1 MPPAPEG
8 ANLPPQD
15 LDAEEAVLGAMM
27 INEQA
32 VLTVSEVIKDPGDF
46 YREAHGTVF
55 RAILALLTRS
65 EPIDAVTV
73 SDELERM
80 GKLEDVGGRGFIF
93 GLSSSVTVAANAKS
107 HAQIVRDV
115 AVMRRVAAAGLEIA
129 QLGYQ
134 RQGDV
139 RQILDQAESAIFD
152 VAQSR
157 NTSELIPISEL
168 LPEEVE
174 RMEAAGEHRGLTGAP
189 SGLNSLDKIT
199 SGFQASNLVILA
211 ARPAMG
217 KTSLALGIARHL
229 GVEAKIPVVIF
240 SLEMSR
246 NEIAQRFISS
256 EARVDSTRMRRGDL
270 RDEDWVRVQDACNRL
285 TSAPIYVDD
294 TAGINLMEIRSKARR
309 LKMKEPNLGLILV
322 DYLQL
327 MSANDTAES
336 RVQEISQISRS
347 LKVLA
352 RELNIPVLALSQ
364 LSRAVESRTD
374 KRPLLSD
381 LRESGCLTGDTRV
394 FLPDSGERIRM
405 DQMSGRI
412 GECVLAVNPE
422 TWELERRV
430 VTNAFSTGVK
440 PVYRL
445 TLASGRTIRATGNHR
460 FRLLG
465 DWQRLDQL
473 KIGDRLAVPV
483 ELPADTYGDMQ
494 PNEVALLGHLIG
506 DGCTLPRHAIQYTT
520 AERPLAELVA
530 GLASSVFGT
539 TITPRVSPERTWFQ
553 TYLPAT
559 QRLARGRRN
568 PIAAWLDGLG
578 AFGYRAWEKSV
589 PARIFEQSDEL
600 IALFL
605 RHLWSTDGSV
615 WAAADGRSSR
625 IYYATTS
632 SDLAHDVQHLLLR
645 LGITSALR
653 VRDDA
658 RSTHCSYTV
667 DIESHDSQ
675 YTFVTAVGCLGQR
688 AVHLSSIRT
697 MLEGRVANS
706 NVDVIPASA
715 WQTIVK
721 PQLAVAGVTTR
732 ALQSGL
738 GMQYSGSSL
747 YRSGL
752 GRERARRVADIT
764 GSDEL
769 RRLADGQV
777 TWDAVTRIELDG
789 EEEVFDLTVT
799 GLHNFVAEDI
809 IVHNSIEQD
818 ADVVMFIYRDDYY
831 NKETSEKPGIAEL
844 IVAKHRNG
852 AVGGVDLAFMPH
864 FTTFSDLARGEA

>member
-32 VLTVSEVIKDPGDF
+32 VLTVSDVIRDPGDF

-115 AVMRRVAAAGLEIA
+115 AIMRRVAAAGLEIA

-157 NTSELIPISEL
+157 NTSELIPLSEL

-189 SGLNSLDKIT
+189 SGLNSLDRIT

-229 GVEAKIPVVIF
+229 GVAAKIPVVIF

-309 LKMKEPNLGLILV
+309 LKIKEPNLGLVLV

-381 LRESGCLTGDTRV
+381 LRESGCLTGDARV

-412 GECVLAVNPE
+412 GDCVLAVNPE

-473 KIGDRLAVPV
+473 QVGDRLAVPV
-483 ELPADTYGDMQ
+483 EL
-494 PNEVALLGHLIG
+494 
-506 DGCTLPRHAIQYTT
+506 
-520 AERPLAELVA
+520 
-530 GLASSVFGT
+530 
-539 TITPRVSPERTWFQ
+539 
-553 TYLPAT
+553 
-559 QRLARGRRN
+559 RLAAIGT
-568 PIAAWLDGLG
+568 A
-578 AFGYRAWEKSV
+578 
-589 PARIFEQSDEL
+589 SDEQC
-600 IALFL
+600 
-605 RHLWSTDGSV
+605 
-615 WAAADGRSSR
+615 ADRV
-625 IYYATTS
+625 
-632 SDLAHDVQHLLLR
+632 LQH
-645 LGITSALR
+645 SA
-653 VRDDA
+653 V
-658 RSTHCSYTV
+658 S
-667 DIESHDSQ
+667 
-675 YTFVTAVGCLGQR
+675 
-688 AVHLSSIRT
+688 
-697 MLEGRVANS
+697 LEGSRHNH
-706 NVDVIPASA
+706 
-715 WQTIVK
+715 
-721 PQLAVAGVTTR
+721 G
-732 ALQSGL
+732 G
-738 GMQYSGSSL
+738 
-747 YRSGL
+747 
-752 GRERARRVADIT
+752 ARRVAD
-764 GSDEL
+764 SDQL

-777 TWDAVTRIELDG
+777 TWDAVTRIEFDG

-831 NKETSEKPGIAEL
+831 TKEASEKPGIAEL

-852 AVGGVDLAFMPH
+852 AVGAVDLAFMPH

>member
-32 VLTVSEVIKDPGDF
+32 VLTVSDVIRDPGDF

-115 AVMRRVAAAGLEIA
+115 AIMRRVAAAGLEIA

-157 NTSELIPISEL
+157 NTSELIALSEL

-285 TSAPIYVDD
+285 TTAPIYVDD

-309 LKMKEPNLGLILV
+309 LKMKEPNLGLVLV
-322 DYLQL
+322 DYLPL

-381 LRESGCLTGDTRV
+381 LRESGCLTGDARV

-473 KIGDRLAVPV
+473 QVGDRLAVPV
-483 ELPADTYGDMQ
+483 ELPLAAIGTASEEQHSDR
-494 PNEVALLGHLIG
+494 VLLHS
-506 DGCTLPRHAIQYTT
+506 A
-520 AERPLAELVA
+520 
-530 GLASSVFGT
+530 
-539 TITPRVSPERTWFQ
+539 VS
-553 TYLPAT
+553 
-559 QRLARGRRN
+559 
-568 PIAAWLDGLG
+568 LDG
-578 AFGYRAWEKSV
+578 S
-589 PARIFEQSDEL
+589 
-600 IALFL
+600 
-605 RHLWSTDGSV
+605 RHNHG
-615 WAAADGRSSR
+615 
-625 IYYATTS
+625 
-632 SDLAHDVQHLLLR
+632 
-645 LGITSALR
+645 
-653 VRDDA
+653 DA
-658 RSTHCSYTV
+658 RR
-667 DIESHDSQ
+667 D
-675 YTFVTAVGCLGQR
+675 
-688 AVHLSSIRT
+688 
-697 MLEGRVANS
+697 
-706 NVDVIPASA
+706 
-715 WQTIVK
+715 
-721 PQLAVAGVTTR
+721 
-732 ALQSGL
+732 
-738 GMQYSGSSL
+738 
-747 YRSGL
+747 
-752 GRERARRVADIT
+752 T

-769 RRLADGQV
+769 RRLAEGQV

-852 AVGGVDLAFMPH
+852 AVGAVDLAFMPH

>member
-1 MPPAPEG
+1 
-8 ANLPPQD
+8 
-15 LDAEEAVLGAMM
+15 
-27 INEQA
+27 
-32 VLTVSEVIKDPGDF
+32 
-46 YREAHGTVF
+46 
-55 RAILALLTRS
+55 
-65 EPIDAVTV
+65 
-73 SDELERM
+73 
-80 GKLEDVGGRGFIF
+80 
-93 GLSSSVTVAANAKS
+93 
-107 HAQIVRDV
+107 
-115 AVMRRVAAAGLEIA
+115 
-129 QLGYQ
+129 
-134 RQGDV
+134 
-139 RQILDQAESAIFD
+139 
-152 VAQSR
+152 
-157 NTSELIPISEL
+157 
-168 LPEEVE
+168 
-174 RMEAAGEHRGLTGAP
+174 
-189 SGLNSLDKIT
+189 
-199 SGFQASNLVILA
+199 
-211 ARPAMG
+211 MG

-285 TSAPIYVDD
+285 TTAPIYVDD

-309 LKMKEPNLGLILV
+309 LKMKEPNLGLVLV

-381 LRESGCLTGDTRV
+381 LRESGCLTGDARV

-473 KIGDRLAVPV
+473 QVGDRLAVPV
-483 ELPADTYGDMQ
+483 ELPLAAIGTASEEQHSDR
-494 PNEVALLGHLIG
+494 VLLHS
-506 DGCTLPRHAIQYTT
+506 A
-520 AERPLAELVA
+520 
-530 GLASSVFGT
+530 
-539 TITPRVSPERTWFQ
+539 VS
-553 TYLPAT
+553 
-559 QRLARGRRN
+559 
-568 PIAAWLDGLG
+568 LDG
-578 AFGYRAWEKSV
+578 S
-589 PARIFEQSDEL
+589 
-600 IALFL
+600 
-605 RHLWSTDGSV
+605 RHNHG
-615 WAAADGRSSR
+615 
-625 IYYATTS
+625 
-632 SDLAHDVQHLLLR
+632 
-645 LGITSALR
+645 
-653 VRDDA
+653 DA
-658 RSTHCSYTV
+658 RR
-667 DIESHDSQ
+667 D
-675 YTFVTAVGCLGQR
+675 
-688 AVHLSSIRT
+688 
-697 MLEGRVANS
+697 
-706 NVDVIPASA
+706 
-715 WQTIVK
+715 
-721 PQLAVAGVTTR
+721 
-732 ALQSGL
+732 
-738 GMQYSGSSL
+738 
-747 YRSGL
+747 
-752 GRERARRVADIT
+752 T

>member
-32 VLTVSEVIKDPGDF
+32 VLTVSDVIRDPGDF

-115 AVMRRVAAAGLEIA
+115 AIMRRVAAAGLEIA

-157 NTSELIPISEL
+157 NTSELIPLSEL

-285 TSAPIYVDD
+285 TTAPIYVDD

-309 LKMKEPNLGLILV
+309 LKMKEPNLGLVLV

-394 FLPDSGERIRM
+394 FLPYSGERIRM

-473 KIGDRLAVPV
+473 QVGDRLAVPV
-483 ELPADTYGDMQ
+483 ELPLAAIGTASEEQHSDR
-494 PNEVALLGHLIG
+494 VLLHS
-506 DGCTLPRHAIQYTT
+506 A
-520 AERPLAELVA
+520 
-530 GLASSVFGT
+530 
-539 TITPRVSPERTWFQ
+539 VS
-553 TYLPAT
+553 
-559 QRLARGRRN
+559 
-568 PIAAWLDGLG
+568 LDG
-578 AFGYRAWEKSV
+578 S
-589 PARIFEQSDEL
+589 
-600 IALFL
+600 
-605 RHLWSTDGSV
+605 RHNHG
-615 WAAADGRSSR
+615 
-625 IYYATTS
+625 
-632 SDLAHDVQHLLLR
+632 
-645 LGITSALR
+645 
-653 VRDDA
+653 DA
-658 RSTHCSYTV
+658 RR
-667 DIESHDSQ
+667 D
-675 YTFVTAVGCLGQR
+675 
-688 AVHLSSIRT
+688 
-697 MLEGRVANS
+697 
-706 NVDVIPASA
+706 
-715 WQTIVK
+715 
-721 PQLAVAGVTTR
+721 
-732 ALQSGL
+732 
-738 GMQYSGSSL
+738 
-747 YRSGL
+747 
-752 GRERARRVADIT
+752 T

-769 RRLADGQV
+769 RRLAEGQV

>member
-309 LKMKEPNLGLILV
+309 LKMKEPNLGLVLV

-405 DQMSGRI
+405 DQMSSRI
-412 GECVLAVNPE
+412 GECVLAVNPK

-473 KIGDRLAVPV
+473 KVGDRLAVPV
-483 ELPADTYGDMQ
+483 ELPLAAIGTASEEQHSDR
-494 PNEVALLGHLIG
+494 VLLHS
-506 DGCTLPRHAIQYTT
+506 A
-520 AERPLAELVA
+520 
-530 GLASSVFGT
+530 
-539 TITPRVSPERTWFQ
+539 VS
-553 TYLPAT
+553 
-559 QRLARGRRN
+559 
-568 PIAAWLDGLG
+568 LDG
-578 AFGYRAWEKSV
+578 S
-589 PARIFEQSDEL
+589 
-600 IALFL
+600 
-605 RHLWSTDGSV
+605 RHNHG
-615 WAAADGRSSR
+615 
-625 IYYATTS
+625 
-632 SDLAHDVQHLLLR
+632 
-645 LGITSALR
+645 
-653 VRDDA
+653 DA
-658 RSTHCSYTV
+658 RR
-667 DIESHDSQ
+667 D
-675 YTFVTAVGCLGQR
+675 
-688 AVHLSSIRT
+688 
-697 MLEGRVANS
+697 
-706 NVDVIPASA
+706 
-715 WQTIVK
+715 
-721 PQLAVAGVTTR
+721 
-732 ALQSGL
+732 
-738 GMQYSGSSL
+738 
-747 YRSGL
+747 
-752 GRERARRVADIT
+752 T

-777 TWDAVTRIELDG
+777 TWDAVTRIEFDG

>member
-32 VLTVSEVIKDPGDF
+32 VLTVSDVIRDPGDF

-115 AVMRRVAAAGLEIA
+115 AIMRRVAAAGLEIA
-129 QLGYQ
+129 QLGFQ

-157 NTSELIPISEL
+157 NTSELIPLSEL

-189 SGLNSLDKIT
+189 SGLNSLDRIT

-309 LKMKEPNLGLILV
+309 LKIKEPNLGLVLV

-381 LRESGCLTGDTRV
+381 LRESGCLTGDARV

-473 KIGDRLAVPV
+473 QMGDRLAVPV
-483 ELPADTYGDMQ
+483 EL
-494 PNEVALLGHLIG
+494 
-506 DGCTLPRHAIQYTT
+506 
-520 AERPLAELVA
+520 
-530 GLASSVFGT
+530 
-539 TITPRVSPERTWFQ
+539 
-553 TYLPAT
+553 
-559 QRLARGRRN
+559 RLAAIGTASNEQYADRVLQHS
-568 PIAAWLDGLG
+568 AASLDG
-578 AFGYRAWEKSV
+578 S
-589 PARIFEQSDEL
+589 
-600 IALFL
+600 
-605 RHLWSTDGSV
+605 RHNHGGT
-615 WAAADGRSSR
+615 
-625 IYYATTS
+625 
-632 SDLAHDVQHLLLR
+632 
-645 LGITSALR
+645 
-653 VRDDA
+653 
-658 RSTHCSYTV
+658 
-667 DIESHDSQ
+667 
-675 YTFVTAVGCLGQR
+675 
-688 AVHLSSIRT
+688 
-697 MLEGRVANS
+697 
-706 NVDVIPASA
+706 
-715 WQTIVK
+715 
-721 PQLAVAGVTTR
+721 
-732 ALQSGL
+732 
-738 GMQYSGSSL
+738 
-747 YRSGL
+747 
-752 GRERARRVADIT
+752 RRVAD
-764 GSDEL
+764 SDEL

-831 NKETSEKPGIAEL
+831 NKETSEKPGTAEL

-852 AVGGVDLAFMPH
+852 AVGAVDLAFMPH

>member
-32 VLTVSEVIKDPGDF
+32 VLTVSDVIRDPGDF

-115 AVMRRVAAAGLEIA
+115 AIMRRVAAAGLEIA

-157 NTSELIPISEL
+157 NTSELIPLSEL

-229 GVEAKIPVVIF
+229 GVEAKIPIVIF

-285 TSAPIYVDD
+285 TTAPIYVDD

-309 LKMKEPNLGLILV
+309 LKMKEPNLGLVLV

-381 LRESGCLTGDTRV
+381 LRESGCLTGDVRV

-405 DQMSGRI
+405 DQMSSRI

-473 KIGDRLAVPV
+473 QVGDRLAVPV
-483 ELPADTYGDMQ
+483 ELPLAAIGTASEEQHSDR
-494 PNEVALLGHLIG
+494 VLLHS
-506 DGCTLPRHAIQYTT
+506 A
-520 AERPLAELVA
+520 
-530 GLASSVFGT
+530 
-539 TITPRVSPERTWFQ
+539 VS
-553 TYLPAT
+553 
-559 QRLARGRRN
+559 
-568 PIAAWLDGLG
+568 LDG
-578 AFGYRAWEKSV
+578 S
-589 PARIFEQSDEL
+589 
-600 IALFL
+600 
-605 RHLWSTDGSV
+605 RHNHG
-615 WAAADGRSSR
+615 
-625 IYYATTS
+625 
-632 SDLAHDVQHLLLR
+632 
-645 LGITSALR
+645 
-653 VRDDA
+653 DA
-658 RSTHCSYTV
+658 RR
-667 DIESHDSQ
+667 D
-675 YTFVTAVGCLGQR
+675 
-688 AVHLSSIRT
+688 
-697 MLEGRVANS
+697 
-706 NVDVIPASA
+706 
-715 WQTIVK
+715 
-721 PQLAVAGVTTR
+721 
-732 ALQSGL
+732 
-738 GMQYSGSSL
+738 
-747 YRSGL
+747 
-752 GRERARRVADIT
+752 T

-852 AVGGVDLAFMPH
+852 AVGAVDLAFMPH

>member
-309 LKMKEPNLGLILV
+309 LKMKEPNLGLVLV

-405 DQMSGRI
+405 DQMSSRV

-483 ELPADTYGDMQ
+483 ELPLAAIGTASEEQHSDR
-494 PNEVALLGHLIG
+494 VLLHS
-506 DGCTLPRHAIQYTT
+506 A
-520 AERPLAELVA
+520 
-530 GLASSVFGT
+530 
-539 TITPRVSPERTWFQ
+539 VS
-553 TYLPAT
+553 
-559 QRLARGRRN
+559 
-568 PIAAWLDGLG
+568 LDG
-578 AFGYRAWEKSV
+578 S
-589 PARIFEQSDEL
+589 
-600 IALFL
+600 
-605 RHLWSTDGSV
+605 RHNHG
-615 WAAADGRSSR
+615 
-625 IYYATTS
+625 
-632 SDLAHDVQHLLLR
+632 
-645 LGITSALR
+645 
-653 VRDDA
+653 DA
-658 RSTHCSYTV
+658 RR
-667 DIESHDSQ
+667 D
-675 YTFVTAVGCLGQR
+675 
-688 AVHLSSIRT
+688 
-697 MLEGRVANS
+697 
-706 NVDVIPASA
+706 
-715 WQTIVK
+715 
-721 PQLAVAGVTTR
+721 
-732 ALQSGL
+732 
-738 GMQYSGSSL
+738 
-747 YRSGL
+747 
-752 GRERARRVADIT
+752 T

-777 TWDAVTRIELDG
+777 TWDAVTRIEFDG

-852 AVGGVDLAFMPH
+852 AVGAVDLAFMPH

>member
-32 VLTVSEVIKDPGDF
+32 VLTVSDVIRDPGDF

-115 AVMRRVAAAGLEIA
+115 AIMRRVAAAGLEIA

-157 NTSELIPISEL
+157 NTSELIPLSEL

-285 TSAPIYVDD
+285 TTAPIYVDD

-309 LKMKEPNLGLILV
+309 LKIKEPNLGLVLV

-381 LRESGCLTGDTRV
+381 LRESGCLTGDARV

-483 ELPADTYGDMQ
+483 EL
-494 PNEVALLGHLIG
+494 
-506 DGCTLPRHAIQYTT
+506 
-520 AERPLAELVA
+520 
-530 GLASSVFGT
+530 
-539 TITPRVSPERTWFQ
+539 
-553 TYLPAT
+553 
-559 QRLARGRRN
+559 RLAAIGTANEEQHADRVLQHS
-568 PIAAWLDGLG
+568 AVSLDGSRHNHGG
-578 AFGYRAWEKSV
+578 ASLV
-589 PARIFEQSDEL
+589 
-600 IALFL
+600 
-605 RHLWSTDGSV
+605 
-615 WAAADGRSSR
+615 
-625 IYYATTS
+625 
-632 SDLAHDVQHLLLR
+632 
-645 LGITSALR
+645 
-653 VRDDA
+653 
-658 RSTHCSYTV
+658 TH
-667 DIESHDSQ
+667 
-675 YTFVTAVGCLGQR
+675 
-688 AVHLSSIRT
+688 
-697 MLEGRVANS
+697 
-706 NVDVIPASA
+706 
-715 WQTIVK
+715 
-721 PQLAVAGVTTR
+721 
-732 ALQSGL
+732 
-738 GMQYSGSSL
+738 
-747 YRSGL
+747 
-752 GRERARRVADIT
+752 
-764 GSDEL
+764 SDEL

-831 NKETSEKPGIAEL
+831 NKETSEKPGTAEL

-852 AVGGVDLAFMPH
+852 AVGAVDLAFMPH

>member
-309 LKMKEPNLGLILV
+309 LKMKEPNLGLVLV

-473 KIGDRLAVPV
+473 QVGDRLAVPV
-483 ELPADTYGDMQ
+483 ELPLAAIGTASEEQHSDR
-494 PNEVALLGHLIG
+494 VLLHS
-506 DGCTLPRHAIQYTT
+506 A
-520 AERPLAELVA
+520 
-530 GLASSVFGT
+530 
-539 TITPRVSPERTWFQ
+539 VS
-553 TYLPAT
+553 
-559 QRLARGRRN
+559 
-568 PIAAWLDGLG
+568 LDG
-578 AFGYRAWEKSV
+578 S
-589 PARIFEQSDEL
+589 
-600 IALFL
+600 
-605 RHLWSTDGSV
+605 RHNHG
-615 WAAADGRSSR
+615 
-625 IYYATTS
+625 
-632 SDLAHDVQHLLLR
+632 
-645 LGITSALR
+645 
-653 VRDDA
+653 DA
-658 RSTHCSYTV
+658 RR
-667 DIESHDSQ
+667 D
-675 YTFVTAVGCLGQR
+675 
-688 AVHLSSIRT
+688 
-697 MLEGRVANS
+697 
-706 NVDVIPASA
+706 
-715 WQTIVK
+715 
-721 PQLAVAGVTTR
+721 
-732 ALQSGL
+732 
-738 GMQYSGSSL
+738 
-747 YRSGL
+747 
-752 GRERARRVADIT
+752 T

-769 RRLADGQV
+769 RRLAEGQV

>member
-1 MPPAPEG
+1 MPSPSRTSWSEWASSKT
-8 ANLPPQD
+8 
-15 LDAEEAVLGAMM
+15 LG
-27 INEQA
+27 
-32 VLTVSEVIKDPGDF
+32 
-46 YREAHGTVF
+46 
-55 RAILALLTRS
+55 
-65 EPIDAVTV
+65 
-73 SDELERM
+73 
-80 GKLEDVGGRGFIF
+80 
-93 GLSSSVTVAANAKS
+93 AKS

-115 AVMRRVAAAGLEIA
+115 AIMRRVAAAGLEIA

-157 NTSELIPISEL
+157 NTSELIPLSEL

-285 TSAPIYVDD
+285 TTAPIYVDD

-309 LKMKEPNLGLILV
+309 LKMKEPNLGLVLV

-381 LRESGCLTGDTRV
+381 LRESGCLTGDARV

-473 KIGDRLAVPV
+473 QVGDRLAVPV
-483 ELPADTYGDMQ
+483 ELPLAAIGTASEEQHSDR
-494 PNEVALLGHLIG
+494 VLLHS
-506 DGCTLPRHAIQYTT
+506 A
-520 AERPLAELVA
+520 
-530 GLASSVFGT
+530 
-539 TITPRVSPERTWFQ
+539 VS
-553 TYLPAT
+553 
-559 QRLARGRRN
+559 
-568 PIAAWLDGLG
+568 LDG
-578 AFGYRAWEKSV
+578 S
-589 PARIFEQSDEL
+589 
-600 IALFL
+600 
-605 RHLWSTDGSV
+605 RHNHG
-615 WAAADGRSSR
+615 
-625 IYYATTS
+625 
-632 SDLAHDVQHLLLR
+632 
-645 LGITSALR
+645 
-653 VRDDA
+653 DA
-658 RSTHCSYTV
+658 RR
-667 DIESHDSQ
+667 D
-675 YTFVTAVGCLGQR
+675 
-688 AVHLSSIRT
+688 
-697 MLEGRVANS
+697 
-706 NVDVIPASA
+706 
-715 WQTIVK
+715 
-721 PQLAVAGVTTR
+721 
-732 ALQSGL
+732 
-738 GMQYSGSSL
+738 
-747 YRSGL
+747 
-752 GRERARRVADIT
+752 T

-769 RRLADGQV
+769 RRLAEGQV

>member
-32 VLTVSEVIKDPGDF
+32 VLTVSDVIRDPGDF

-115 AVMRRVAAAGLEIA
+115 AIMRRVAAAGLEIA

-157 NTSELIPISEL
+157 NTSELIPLSEL

-285 TSAPIYVDD
+285 TTAPIYVDD

-309 LKMKEPNLGLILV
+309 LKIKEPNLGLVLV

-381 LRESGCLTGDTRV
+381 LRESGCLTGDARV

-483 ELPADTYGDMQ
+483 EL
-494 PNEVALLGHLIG
+494 
-506 DGCTLPRHAIQYTT
+506 
-520 AERPLAELVA
+520 
-530 GLASSVFGT
+530 
-539 TITPRVSPERTWFQ
+539 
-553 TYLPAT
+553 
-559 QRLARGRRN
+559 RLAAIGTASNEQYADRVLQHS
-568 PIAAWLDGLG
+568 AVSLDG
-578 AFGYRAWEKSV
+578 S
-589 PARIFEQSDEL
+589 
-600 IALFL
+600 
-605 RHLWSTDGSV
+605 RHNHG
-615 WAAADGRSSR
+615 G
-625 IYYATTS
+625 
-632 SDLAHDVQHLLLR
+632 
-645 LGITSALR
+645 
-653 VRDDA
+653 
-658 RSTHCSYTV
+658 
-667 DIESHDSQ
+667 
-675 YTFVTAVGCLGQR
+675 
-688 AVHLSSIRT
+688 
-697 MLEGRVANS
+697 
-706 NVDVIPASA
+706 
-715 WQTIVK
+715 
-721 PQLAVAGVTTR
+721 
-732 ALQSGL
+732 
-738 GMQYSGSSL
+738 
-747 YRSGL
+747 
-752 GRERARRVADIT
+752 ARRVA

-777 TWDAVTRIELDG
+777 TWDAVTRIEFAG

-831 NKETSEKPGIAEL
+831 NKETSEKPGTAEL

-852 AVGGVDLAFMPH
+852 AVGAVDLAFMPH

>member
-115 AVMRRVAAAGLEIA
+115 AIMRRVAAAGLEIA

-157 NTSELIPISEL
+157 NTSELIALSEL

-473 KIGDRLAVPV
+473 KVGDRLAVPV
-483 ELPADTYGDMQ
+483 ELPLAAIGTASEEQHSDR
-494 PNEVALLGHLIG
+494 VLLHS
-506 DGCTLPRHAIQYTT
+506 A
-520 AERPLAELVA
+520 
-530 GLASSVFGT
+530 
-539 TITPRVSPERTWFQ
+539 VS
-553 TYLPAT
+553 
-559 QRLARGRRN
+559 
-568 PIAAWLDGLG
+568 LDG
-578 AFGYRAWEKSV
+578 S
-589 PARIFEQSDEL
+589 
-600 IALFL
+600 
-605 RHLWSTDGSV
+605 RHNHG
-615 WAAADGRSSR
+615 
-625 IYYATTS
+625 
-632 SDLAHDVQHLLLR
+632 
-645 LGITSALR
+645 
-653 VRDDA
+653 DA
-658 RSTHCSYTV
+658 RR
-667 DIESHDSQ
+667 D
-675 YTFVTAVGCLGQR
+675 
-688 AVHLSSIRT
+688 
-697 MLEGRVANS
+697 
-706 NVDVIPASA
+706 
-715 WQTIVK
+715 
-721 PQLAVAGVTTR
+721 
-732 ALQSGL
+732 
-738 GMQYSGSSL
+738 
-747 YRSGL
+747 
-752 GRERARRVADIT
+752 T

-799 GLHNFVAEDI
+799 GLHNFVAENI

>member
-32 VLTVSEVIKDPGDF
+32 VLTVSDVIRDPGDF

-115 AVMRRVAAAGLEIA
+115 AIMRRVAAAGLEIA

-157 NTSELIPISEL
+157 NTSELIPLSEL

-285 TSAPIYVDD
+285 TTAPIYVDD

-309 LKMKEPNLGLILV
+309 LKMKEPNLGLVLV

-381 LRESGCLTGDTRV
+381 LRESGCLTGDARV

-473 KIGDRLAVPV
+473 QVGDRLAVPV
-483 ELPADTYGDMQ
+483 ELPLAAIGTASEEQHSDR
-494 PNEVALLGHLIG
+494 VLLHS
-506 DGCTLPRHAIQYTT
+506 A
-520 AERPLAELVA
+520 
-530 GLASSVFGT
+530 
-539 TITPRVSPERTWFQ
+539 VS
-553 TYLPAT
+553 
-559 QRLARGRRN
+559 
-568 PIAAWLDGLG
+568 LDG
-578 AFGYRAWEKSV
+578 S
-589 PARIFEQSDEL
+589 
-600 IALFL
+600 
-605 RHLWSTDGSV
+605 RHNHG
-615 WAAADGRSSR
+615 
-625 IYYATTS
+625 
-632 SDLAHDVQHLLLR
+632 
-645 LGITSALR
+645 
-653 VRDDA
+653 DA
-658 RSTHCSYTV
+658 RR
-667 DIESHDSQ
+667 D
-675 YTFVTAVGCLGQR
+675 
-688 AVHLSSIRT
+688 
-697 MLEGRVANS
+697 
-706 NVDVIPASA
+706 
-715 WQTIVK
+715 
-721 PQLAVAGVTTR
+721 
-732 ALQSGL
+732 
-738 GMQYSGSSL
+738 
-747 YRSGL
+747 
-752 GRERARRVADIT
+752 T

-777 TWDAVTRIELDG
+777 TWDAVTRIELNG
-789 EEEVFDLTVT
+789 EEEVFDLTVP

-852 AVGGVDLAFMPH
+852 AVGAVDLAFMPH